1 MADGKFHAIVLA
13 GDRGAD
19 DPLAGALGVKRK
31 ALLPLN
37 GKPMLA
43 YVLDALEGSK
53 NISQISVIAN
63 DIESLI
69 AGLDKMDHVSF
80 EEGAHSPVS
89 SVIKAIK
96 GKEKPLFVLTADNPL
111 ITSSAIDD
119 FCTVS
124 LTSDA
129 DITVGFAT
137 KSAVLKSFPQA
148 NRTFIRLKGEGYT
161 GCNMFAL
168 LTEKSGKAL
177 TFWLG
182 IESERKKAWK
192 LIAAFGLLNLLK
204 TLCGMMTIEN
214 AMISAGKVIG
224 ASPKAIIVDDPSL
237 SMDVDK
243 PIHVG
248 QVEKLIIERQG

>member
-1 MADGKFHAIVLA
+1 MEDVKFHAVVLA

-43 YVLDALEGSK
+43 YVLEALEGSK
-53 NISQISVIAN
+53 NISKISVIAN
-63 DIESLI
+63 DVESLI
-69 AGLDKMDHVSF
+69 AEFGNTAHVSF

-89 SVIKAIK
+89 SVIKAAK
-96 GKEKPLFVLTADNPL
+96 GKEKPVFVLTADNPL

-119 FCTVS
+119 FCTLS
-124 LTSDA
+124 TKSDA

-168 LTEKSGKAL
+168 LTANSDHAL
-177 TFWLG
+177 NFWLG

-192 LIAAFGLLNLLK
+192 LVAAFGWFNLIK
-204 TLCGMMTIEN
+204 TLCGMMSLDN
-214 AMISAGKVIG
+214 AMVSAGKVIG
-224 ASPKAIIVDDPSL
+224 AIPKAIILEDPAL

-243 PIHVG
+243 PIHVD
-248 QVEKLIIERQG
+248 QVEKLLVGRQE